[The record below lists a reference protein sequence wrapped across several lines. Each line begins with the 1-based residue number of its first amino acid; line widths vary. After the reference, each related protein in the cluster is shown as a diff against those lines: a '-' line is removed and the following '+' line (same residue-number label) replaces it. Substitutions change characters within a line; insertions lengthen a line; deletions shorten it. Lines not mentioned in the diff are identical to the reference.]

1 VSLDTS
7 RYQLHTALK
16 TVRLRWD
23 ETCEVWNDG
32 VRQEFEK
39 EFWNHVE
46 PGVRAAISALDRLAV
61 AIGLMKQEVQGSGS
75 SLYGE

>member
-7 RYQLHTALK
+7 RYQIHTALK

-23 ETCEVWNDG
+23 DTCHAWNDA
-32 VRQEFEK
+32 VRQDFEN

-46 PGVRAAISALDRLAV
+46 PAVRSAIAALDRLAV
-61 AIGLMKQEVQGSGS
+61 AINQMKQECRGSGLS
-75 SLYGE
+75 IHGD